1 MRIGELSRRTGVS
14 VASIKYYLREG
25 LLPPGE
31 LTSPNQARYGEAHV
45 RRLRLVRALVDVGGL
60 SIAGTRDVLA
70 AVDADDVALH
80 DVLGATQGALLG
92 EPAITEDDA
101 AGRARK
107 TVRDLV
113 ARRGWQVGETNPGWR
128 AAVEILATSDR
139 LGTDV
144 LTGLLDTYAE
154 TLEPLATSEVGAVVA
169 RGEREDVV
177 ESAVLGTV
185 LGAGL
190 ISALRTMA
198 HESASARRSAG
209 RAEAPG
215 DG

>member
-1 MRIGELSRRTGVS
+1 MRVAELSRRTGVS

-31 LTSPNQARYGEAHV
+31 RTSPNQASYGEEHV
-45 RRLRLVRALVDVGGL
+45 RRLRLVRALIDVGGL
-60 SIAGTRDVLA
+60 SVAGTRDVLA

-80 DVLGATQGALLG
+80 HVLGATQDALLG
-92 EPAITEDDA
+92 EPAATDDDA
-101 AGRARK
+101 TERAGK
-107 TVRDLV
+107 LLDDLV
-113 ARRGWQVGETNPGWR
+113 ARRGWRVTPTNPGRR
-128 AAVEILATSDR
+128 AVVEILATSER

-144 LTGLLDTYAE
+144 LAGLLDTYAE
-154 TLEPLATSEVGAVVA
+154 TLEPLARREVGAVVA
-169 RGEREDVV
+169 RSDREDVV

-198 HESASARRSAG
+198 HESASAELASGA
-209 RAEAPG
+209 APPPEG
-215 DG
+215 

>member
-31 LTSPNQARYGEAHV
+31 LTSPNQARYGEEHV

-60 SIAGTRDVLA
+60 TIAGTRDVLA

-80 DVLGATQGALLG
+80 EVLGRTQGALLG
-92 EPAITEDDA
+92 EPAITEDDTATRA
-101 AGRARK
+101 AK
-107 TVRDLV
+107 LLDDLV
-113 ARRGWQVGETNPGWR
+113 ARRGWWVGHENPGRR
-128 AAVEILATSDR
+128 AAVEILATSER
-139 LGTDV
+139 LGTEV
-144 LTGLLDTYAE
+144 LVGLLDTYADA
-154 TLEPLATSEVGAVVA
+154 LEPLATREVEAVVA
-169 RGEREDVV
+169 RGDREDVV

-190 ISALRTMA
+190 INALRTLA
-198 HESASARRSAG
+198 HESASAGLAG
-209 RAEAPG
+209 QG
-215 DG
+215 